1 MKKLRDKVAI
11 ITGATQGIGRA
22 TAELFAKN
30 GASVIVN
37 GRSEKRGIEVV
48 KGIRKRGG
56 HAHFYNGD
64 VSQMNTNRE
73 LIDFTLQQFGQLD
86 IIVTN
91 AGRLGLG
98 SVTETSVEDW
108 HKTIATNLH
117 SVFYLLKTG
126 IPHMMENE
134 DGGSIVITGSIAA
147 HKGFPNHAA
156 YCATKGA
163 VESLMRQT
171 AVEYAPKIRINLIEP
186 GPVETSLFRQSAQAF
201 PNPDTV
207 IDEVPGMLP
216 MGRTGH
222 PVDIARKMLFLASDD
237 SCWMTGAK
245 LTVDG
250 GASASG

>member
-1 MKKLRDKVAI
+1 
-11 ITGATQGIGRA
+11 
-22 TAELFAKN
+22 
-30 GASVIVN
+30 
-37 GRSEKRGIEVV
+37 
-48 KGIRKRGG
+48 
-56 HAHFYNGD
+56 
-64 VSQMNTNRE
+64 
-73 LIDFTLQQFGQLD
+73 
-86 IIVTN
+86 
-91 AGRLGLG
+91 
-98 SVTETSVEDW
+98 
-108 HKTIATNLH
+108 
-117 SVFYLLKTG
+117 
-126 IPHMMENE
+126 MMENE